1 MELKINEYPT
11 PVTNSFFKAI
21 FLCFISV
28 FNGISEDGEGG
39 VELVSPATMEAMT
52 DKSHGFSGGAGN
64 VSGLGA

>member
-28 FNGISEDGEGG
+28 FNGISEEGEGG
-39 VELVSPATMEAMT
+39 VELVSPATREA
-52 DKSHGFSGGAGN
+52 
-64 VSGLGA
+64 